1 MNLIITMLD
10 SVLSTIKKVEEK
22 FGFCDFFK
30 SIPDHRIERRKLH
43 LVGEI
48 LFLALCGVI
57 ANCGS
62 WEDIELFGKKK
73 LEFLRKYLPYKHGIP
88 SDDTLRRFFRVL
100 DPKVFEA
107 KFRKWV
113 VSFQYS
119 LNEKVVAID
128 GKTLRHSF
136 DTEASAI
143 HLVSAFLSEDKIILG
158 QEKVNGKSNEITAIP
173 ELIDTLDLKGSI
185 VTIDAMGTQ
194 HTIAKKIIEKE
205 ADYILALKGNQ
216 GSLAEDVKEI
226 FDSCK
231 DQIEANKEVD
241 SGHGR
246 IETREC
252 TVISDPKWLK
262 WLKEDRPEWNSIEA
276 VIKIRSIFEIK
287 DQVTTEERF
296 YITSSTTTAKK
307 LSNAIRQHW
316 GVESMH
322 WILDVTFGDDQSRVR
337 KGNAPQN
344 MAVIKKSALNLLQI
358 IKKKFPRINGVR
370 TSIAR
375 LRKIAAWDEG
385 WLMDIISASVV

>member
-1 MNLIITMLD
+1 MEQ
-10 SVLSTIKKVEEK
+10 SVFSEIEKVEER
-22 FGFCDFFK
+22 FGFSDFFK
-30 SIPDHRIERRKLH
+30 NIPDHRLARKKLH
-43 LVGEI
+43 LVEEI

-57 ANCGS
+57 ANCSS
-62 WEDIELFGKKK
+62 WEDIELFGKKR
-73 LEFLRKYLPYKHGIP
+73 LIFLRKYLPYKHGIP

-100 DPKVFEA
+100 DPKAFEE

-113 VSFQYS
+113 TSFQYN
-119 LNEKVVAID
+119 LAEKVVAID

-136 DTEASAI
+136 DGEISAI
-143 HLVSAFLSEDKIILG
+143 HLVSAFLSEDKIVLG
-158 QEKVNGKSNEITAIP
+158 QEKVAGKSNEITAIP
-173 ELIDTLDLKGSI
+173 ELIDTLDLKGAI

-194 HTIAKKIIEKE
+194 HAIANKIIEKE
-205 ADYILALKGNQ
+205 ANYVLALKGNQ
-216 GSLAEDVKEI
+216 SSLVEDVKEI
-226 FDSCK
+226 FG
-231 DQIEANKEVD
+231 NYKEQMEIFEDVD

-252 TVISDPKWLK
+252 TVISDPEWMKWLK
-262 WLKEDRPEWNSIEA
+262 AERPEWNSIKS

-287 DQVTTEERF
+287 DKVTTEERF
-296 YITSSTTTAKK
+296 YITSLVAPARK
-307 LSNAIRQHW
+307 LSNAVRKHW

-358 IKKKFPRINGVR
+358 IKKKFPRIDGVR

-375 LRKIAAWDEG
+375 LRKIAAWEEQ
-385 WLMDIISASVV
+385 WLMDIINTSAI

>member
-1 MNLIITMLD
+1 MEQ
-10 SVLSTIKKVEEK
+10 SVFSKIEKIEGK
-22 FGFCDFFK
+22 FGFSDFFK
-30 SIPDHRIERRKLH
+30 NIPDHRLERKKLH
-43 LVGEI
+43 LVEEI

-57 ANCGS
+57 ANCSS
-62 WEDIELFGKKK
+62 WEDIELFGKKR
-73 LEFLRKYLPYKHGIP
+73 LIFLRGYLPYKNGIP

-100 DPKVFEA
+100 DPKAFEE

-113 VSFQYS
+113 TSFQYN
-119 LNEKVVAID
+119 LAEKVVAID

-136 DTEASAI
+136 DGEISAI
-143 HLVSAFLSEDKIILG
+143 HLVSAFLSEEKIVLG
-158 QEKVNGKSNEITAIP
+158 QEKVAGKSNEITAIP
-173 ELIDTLDLKGSI
+173 ELIDTLDLKGAI

-194 HTIAKKIIEKE
+194 HAIANKIIEKE
-205 ADYILALKGNQ
+205 ANYVLALKGNQ
-216 GSLAEDVKEI
+216 SSLVDDVKEI
-226 FDSCK
+226 FVNYKAQLDIFE
-231 DQIEANKEVD
+231 DID

-252 TVISDPKWLK
+252 TVISDPEWMKWLK
-262 WLKEDRPEWNSIEA
+262 AERPEWNSIKS

-287 DQVTTEERF
+287 GKVTTEERF
-296 YITSSTTTAKK
+296 YIASLVTPAKK
-307 LSNAIRQHW
+307 LSNAVRKHW

-358 IKKKFPRINGVR
+358 IKKKFPRIEGVR

-375 LRKIAAWDEG
+375 LRKIAAWDEK
-385 WLMDIISASVV
+385 WLMDIINTSAV